1 MAYKCAHCKGTHEKA
16 AEARVCAGLTS
27 TPTVAPAPVRT
38 EPTASQPMSTGG
50 RSQVIHRDSPPT
62 DPQLDKARRLGINLN
77 RAWKRGPLGDE
88 IDRVIAEREGRRVT
102 QSVPEPPKTKVPLDM
117 LQKVGDGYF
126 AVRLDA
132 NRPHTFFRLNLI
144 KPIKN
149 TRRKLPIGTFTVETL
164 HGDNRRWMLTIF
176 PDGRV
181 REYDLAKEDELLM
194 VCVDPNGGRIEY
206 GIQIGSCGVC
216 GKTLTDE
223 RSRWYG
229 IGPDCEK
236 RNGHLISIVEN
247 KYGPWRAGYTHKDRL
262 AEGK

>member
-1 MAYKCAHCKGTHEKA
+1 VYRDA
-16 AEARVCAGLTS
+16 A
-27 TPTVAPAPVRT
+27 PTT
-38 EPTASQPMSTGG
+38 E
-50 RSQVIHRDSPPT
+50 
-62 DPQLDKARRLGINLN
+62 QLNKARRLGIDLH

-88 IDRVIAEREGRRVT
+88 IDRVLAERGQSVT
-102 QSVPEPPKTKVPLDM
+102 AEVPEPPKTKVPLDM
-117 LQKVGDGYF
+117 LQKAGDGYF

-132 NRPHTFFRLNLI
+132 NRPHTFFRLNTI
-144 KPIKN
+144 KPIAGV
-149 TRRKLPIGTFTVETL
+149 RRKLPIGTFTVETL

-176 PDGRV
+176 PNGNV
-181 REYDLAKEDELLM
+181 KEYDLSKEDELLM

-206 GIQIGSCGVC
+206 GIEIGSCGIC

-236 RNGHLISIVEN
+236 RNGILISIVEN

-262 AEGK
+262 AEGR